1 MPGEPDQAVVNAAA
15 RVCLDLA
22 GDASRR
28 RDLLIVDQR
37 GPDAVALLW
46 VDGDETTYCLAARAA
61 DATVQVH
68 ALGGSTSRTGQLTP
82 TDVACESPT
91 VVAGTVPAGTGSSSS
106 RRAEASRSAR
116 ASLMGVFLAWWPGRE
131 DPVALRTETS
141 IADLAQRWC

>member
-91 VVAGTVPAGTGSSSS
+91 VVAGTVPAGTGSLIVETRGGLAVS
-106 RRAEASRSAR
+106 ASVADGR
-116 ASLMGVFLAWWPGRE
+116 FLAWWPGRE